1 MTRLFQLSTCRTS
14 PQRSQHCQEGARIGP
29 KTRPEPEEAETEV
42 IEETEAEEAEEV
54 KLHPE
59 EDQDILPHPQR
70 VAVIVITF
78 MVIKP
83 GTAWLH

>member
-1 MTRLFQLSTCRTS
+1 MRLSQLSTCRTS
-14 PQRSQHCQEGARIGP
+14 PQRLQHWQEGAGIGTR
-29 KTRPEPEEAETEV
+29 TRPELGEAETEV
-42 IEETEAEEAEEV
+42 IEEIEVVEAEGV
-54 KLHPE
+54 RLHPE

-83 GTAWLH
+83 GTA